1 LIRDSNVELNKN
13 IDLVH
18 LGANGEKITVFF
30 NKKNYE
36 LLGWKV
42 EDQFRNEIYFSLKIQ
57 MMNTEIDNK
66 IFKIPSNN

>member
-1 LIRDSNVELNKN
+1 MVKKLLF
-13 IDLVH
+13 
-18 LGANGEKITVFF
+18 FF